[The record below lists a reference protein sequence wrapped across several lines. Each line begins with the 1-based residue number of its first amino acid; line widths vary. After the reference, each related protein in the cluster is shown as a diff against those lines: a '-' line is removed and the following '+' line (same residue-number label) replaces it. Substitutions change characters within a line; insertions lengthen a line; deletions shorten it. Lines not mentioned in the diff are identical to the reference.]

1 MPLRDDVRERAE
13 KTLAERSAAAP
24 EAGREWGFY
33 IIPDLKTWAT
43 NAEQQTP
50 IEHFATFEEA
60 KARFDEL
67 RSQPYNSEAKD
78 LNTDGRPYAHL
89 TLGME
94 SKDGMSAA
102 DILHVRAGQNYLVE
116 DFTRMERLRS
126 DPVVLESLSRVA
138 QEIGFDRVRP
148 YAMENG
154 SYKAMPD
161 MPFTQWENPYFT
173 VDPPAQEQGD
183 TFTIYQLKG
192 GPETRDYRFEA
203 YESLQEAGLAVDR
216 QNYDLIYT
224 APLDGKTTLEDI
236 YRTFNLDRPADFT
249 GHSLSVSDVVVLNR
263 SGKEEA
269 HYCDSFGFTPVPEF
283 FLQREKQL
291 TPRELLTGESIQTP
305 RGSFLVTDMSR
316 EQLEAAGYG
325 FHHQSE
331 DGKYLI
337 MGNGTDAFAIPAQ
350 QESPIK
356 AAEMTTE
363 QNYNMIDGVLNNAPT
378 MSELEAKA
386 KAGEQISL
394 LDVAE
399 AAKAEAQKPKQPQ
412 RPAQKQKKP
421 SIRAQLKAAK
431 EEQQKKPPQR
441 EKAQELEV

>member
-1 MPLRDDVRERAE
+1 MAYVTVPKDLTKVKSKVVFGLTKRQLICFGGALLVGVPLFFLIRGRVP
-13 KTLAERSAAAP
+13 TSAAALSMVFAMLP
-24 EAGREWGFY
+24 GFLLALY
-33 IIPDLKTWAT
+33 EK
-43 NAEQQTP
+43 
-50 IEHFATFEEA
+50 HG
-60 KARFDEL
+60 
-67 RSQPYNSEAKD
+67 QPLEVVVRQIVECCFIQPKE
-78 LNTDGRPYAHL
+78 RPYQTNNA
-89 TLGME
+89 
-94 SKDGMSAA
+94 
-102 DILHVRAGQNYLVE
+102 
-116 DFTRMERLRS
+116 
-126 DPVVLESLSRVA
+126 
-138 QEIGFDRVRP
+138 
-148 YAMENG
+148 
-154 SYKAMPD
+154 
-161 MPFTQWENPYFT
+161 
-173 VDPPAQEQGD
+173 
-183 TFTIYQLKG
+183 
-192 GPETRDYRFEA
+192 YRFEA

-394 LDVAE
+394 FDVAE

-431 EEQQKKPPQR
+431 EDQQKKPPQR

>member
-1 MPLRDDVRERAE
+1 MDQLNTGELTQQAVKELYAKEQEQPTPEPTPE
-13 KTLAERSAAAP
+13 QEPAP
-24 EAGREWGFY
+24 E
-33 IIPDLKTWAT
+33 P
-43 NAEQQTP
+43 EQ
-50 IEHFATFEEA
+50 E
-60 KARFDEL
+60 
-67 RSQPYNSEAKD
+67 
-78 LNTDGRPYAHL
+78 
-89 TLGME
+89 
-94 SKDGMSAA
+94 
-102 DILHVRAGQNYLVE
+102 
-116 DFTRMERLRS
+116 
-126 DPVVLESLSRVA
+126 PVPEPETA
-138 QEIGFDRVRP
+138 
-148 YAMENG
+148 
-154 SYKAMPD
+154 
-161 MPFTQWENPYFT
+161 
-173 VDPPAQEQGD
+173 PAQEQGD

-192 GPETRDYRFEA
+192 GPETRDYRYEA
-203 YESLQEAGLAVDR
+203 YDSLQEAGLAVDR
-216 QNYDLIYT
+216 QNYDLVYT
-224 APLDGKTTLEDI
+224 APLDGKTSLEDI
-236 YRTFNLDRPADFT
+236 YRTFNADDRPADFR

-263 SGKEEA
+263 GGKEEA

-291 TPRELLTGESIQTP
+291 APRELLTGESIQTP

-394 LDVAE
+394 FDVAE
-399 AAKAEAQKPKQPQ
+399 AAKAEARKPKQPQ

-431 EEQQKKPPQR
+431 EEQQKKSPQR

>member
-1 MPLRDDVRERAE
+1 M
-13 KTLAERSAAAP
+13 
-24 EAGREWGFY
+24 
-33 IIPDLKTWAT
+33 
-43 NAEQQTP
+43 
-50 IEHFATFEEA
+50 
-60 KARFDEL
+60 
-67 RSQPYNSEAKD
+67 
-78 LNTDGRPYAHL
+78 
-89 TLGME
+89 
-94 SKDGMSAA
+94 
-102 DILHVRAGQNYLVE
+102 
-116 DFTRMERLRS
+116 
-126 DPVVLESLSRVA
+126 
-138 QEIGFDRVRP
+138 
-148 YAMENG
+148 
-154 SYKAMPD
+154 
-161 MPFTQWENPYFT
+161 
-173 VDPPAQEQGD
+173 
-183 TFTIYQLKG
+183 
-192 GPETRDYRFEA
+192 
-203 YESLQEAGLAVDR
+203 
-216 QNYDLIYT
+216 
-224 APLDGKTTLEDI
+224 
-236 YRTFNLDRPADFT
+236 
-249 GHSLSVSDVVVLNR
+249 VLNS

-305 RGSFLVTDMSR
+305 RGNFLVTDMSR
-316 EQLEAAGYG
+316 EQLEAAGYD

-394 LDVAE
+394 FDVAE
-399 AAKAEAQKPKQPQ
+399 AAKAEAQKPKQTQ
-412 RPAQKQKKP
+412 RQAQKQKKP

-431 EEQQKKPPQR
+431 EGQQKKPPQR

>member
-1 MPLRDDVRERAE
+1 MKNKIIRTFTV
-13 KTLAERSAAAP
+13 TLAAVLCLTAFSTTAFAGGTDPNPEPLPETTEAP
-24 EAGREWGFY
+24 
-33 IIPDLKTWAT
+33 
-43 NAEQQTP
+43 Q
-50 IEHFATFEEA
+50 EE
-60 KARFDEL
+60 E
-67 RSQPYNSEAKD
+67 P
-78 LNTDGRPYAHL
+78 TTG
-89 TLGME
+89 GME
-94 SKDGMSAA
+94 PEGVPVTPEGNAT
-102 DILHVRAGQNYLVE
+102 LVD
-116 DFTRMERLRS
+116 DF
-126 DPVVLESLSRVA
+126 
-138 QEIGFDRVRP
+138 
-148 YAMENG
+148 Y
-154 SYKAMPD
+154 
-161 MPFTQWENPYFT
+161 
-173 VDPPAQEQGD
+173 GD
-183 TFTIYQLKG
+183 KQLI
-192 GPETRDYRFEA
+192 T
-203 YESLQEAGLAVDR
+203 VDR

-394 LDVAE
+394 FDVAE

-421 SIRAQLKAAK
+421 SILAQLKAAK